1 MSPHILAN
9 PDSRLKRG
17 VKRCVMLA
25 VILLLAVATWLWL
38 TMLSPWFYQRPSDL
52 PAVANGTHQV
62 FVYGTL
68 RYAPI
73 RYLVMGTSGSPETA
87 SLGGYRRCG
96 LNIAPV
102 KAAPIKTVPDKSAS
116 APDTVING
124 LVLEVSAVELAR
136 LDRYERLGVRYTRR
150 QITLQDS
157 RRAWVY
163 RRLASNAPAREPVG
177 CPGSDTI
184 DSSR

>member
-17 VKRCVMLA
+17 VKRCAMLA
-25 VILLLAVATWLWL
+25 GILLLAVATWLWL
-38 TMLSPWFYQRPSDL
+38 TMLSPWFYQRPSDP

-102 KAAPIKTVPDKSAS
+102 KAV
-116 APDTVING
+116 PDTVISG

-163 RRLASNAPAREPVG
+163 RRLAPNAPSPNPVG

>member
-1 MSPHILAN
+1 MSSRILAN

-17 VKRCVMLA
+17 VKQCVMLA
-25 VILLLAVATWLWL
+25 GIVLLALATWLWF
-38 TMLSPWFYQRPSDL
+38 TMLSPWYYQRPPDL
-52 PAVANGTHQV
+52 APVAEGPHQV

-73 RYLVMGTSGSPETA
+73 RYLVMGTSGSPEAA

-96 LNIAPV
+96 LNIAP
-102 KAAPIKTVPDKSAS
+102 IKTPSVTKP
-116 APDTVING
+116 APDRVING
-124 LVLEVSAVELAR
+124 LMLDVSAVELAR

-150 QITLQDS
+150 RITLEDDT
-157 RRAWVY
+157 RAWVY
-163 RRLASNAPAREPVG
+163 RRLASKAPTGEAIG

-184 DSSR
+184 DRPD

>member
-1 MSPHILAN
+1 MSSRILAN

-25 VILLLAVATWLWL
+25 GILLLAVATWLWF
-38 TMLSPWFYQRPSDL
+38 TMLSPWYYQRPPDL
-52 PAVANGTHQV
+52 APVDDGPHQV

-73 RYLVMGTSGSPETA
+73 RYVVMGTSGSPETA

-96 LNIAPV
+96 LNIAPIT
-102 KAAPIKTVPDKSAS
+102 APSVTAQPTPNS
-116 APDTVING
+116 VING
-124 LVLEVSAVELAR
+124 LVLDVSAAELAR
-136 LDRYERLGVRYTRR
+136 LDRYEQLGVRYTRR
-150 QITLQDS
+150 QITLQDDT
-157 RRAWVY
+157 RAWVY
-163 RRLASNAPAREPVG
+163 RRLASKAPAGEAIG

-184 DSSR
+184 DRPI